1 MNLFGSA
8 TIIAE
13 LMESGGFTYYYRFEP
28 MNLLLPT
35 SIWRYIMYGLYAVF
49 ELFIIFFIVKEAR
62 NFWKDRR
69 HYFSYFWSW
78 VDLIIFGLSISATC
92 IFVYRYMEVNK
103 LLEVFEK
110 NGGNGHTN
118 FQMMAYWNEMLM
130 YMLGLIV
137 FWSNIKFI
145 KLLRFNKVMS
155 LLGSTLK
162 YASNS
167 LVSFSITFLLLFFAF
182 NQYFYLTYNTQ
193 FITFSTVVQTAEEC
207 LQMLV
212 GKFDFN
218 VSVIFVNFRE

>member
-1 MNLFGSA
+1 
-8 TIIAE
+8 
-13 LMESGGFTYYYRFEP
+13 
-28 MNLLLPT
+28 
-35 SIWRYIMYGLYAVF
+35 MYGLYAVF

-218 VSVIFVNFRE
+218 VSGIFVNFANNYIIYL